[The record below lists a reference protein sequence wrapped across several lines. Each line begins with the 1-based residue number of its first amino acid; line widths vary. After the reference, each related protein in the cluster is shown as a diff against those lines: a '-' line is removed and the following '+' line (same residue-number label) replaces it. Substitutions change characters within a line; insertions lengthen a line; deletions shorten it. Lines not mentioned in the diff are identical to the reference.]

1 MIHRLVVEVDNFDII
16 LKNIREFCILLHKRG
31 INLRYLGIIATDSK
45 HNFVRELCI
54 REIIARSIKA
64 LIREGLYFLKK
75 QTGVEQE
82 ADTKKFIVY
91 YLNEIFKMKDR
102 ESSANI
108 WQLLTELVLDYWG
121 VL

>member
-1 MIHRLVVEVDNFDII
+1 VIHRLVVEVDNFDII

-91 YLNEIFKMKDR
+91 YLNEIFTMKDR

>member
-91 YLNEIFKMKDR
+91 YLNEIFTMKDR